1 MASSEQKYEVVE
13 YPCHIC
19 NFTSTHKHDLLKHLK
34 SKHLSIQMYYCYH
47 CDYKSRD
54 KGDLLT
60 HTKSKHKRVGSY
72 MNTKIEHKEGRL
84 DPKATEKQTIFSKL
98 PLQVKRDRVIYPC
111 DQCEYRATKK
121 NLLSKHLSEHK
132 DANKL
137 LNQCDMLLK
146 TFKQTAE

>member
-1 MASSEQKYEVVE
+1 MASSEPKYEVVE

-19 NFTSTHKHDLLKHLK
+19 NFTSTNKHDLLKHLK

-98 PLQVKRDRVIYPC
+98 PLQVKRDRVGSYILVINVNIEQQRRIYY
-111 DQCEYRATKK
+111 QNIFYQSTRMQ
-121 NLLSKHLSEHK
+121 
-132 DANKL
+132 
-137 LNQCDMLLK
+137 LN
-146 TFKQTAE
+146 F